1 MNTDQLIAALS
12 NGVEPVD
19 PGAAR
24 QNLALAAAAGFV
36 AGLPLLLTLL
46 GINPSLAKAALLPMF
61 WVKLAFVAGLAA
73 AGGWTVFRLS
83 RPGAALG
90 SPALALALATPV
102 LVMGV
107 LALAA
112 MVLAQADQRLALLLG
127 SSWSV
132 CPWRIAL
139 LSIPSFVLMLWAVKG
154 LAPTRL
160 RLAGA
165 GAGMLSGA
173 IGALVYL
180 LYCPELAPPFLL
192 VWYTL
197 GMLVP
202 AGVGALVGPRVLRW

>member
-24 QNLALAAAAGFV
+24 RNLALAAAAGFV
-36 AGLPLLLTLL
+36 AGLPLLLALL
-46 GINPSLAKAALLPMF
+46 GINPSLATAALLPMF

-73 AGGWTVFRLS
+73 AGGWTVLRLS

-90 SPALALALATPV
+90 TPALALAAPALA
-102 LVMGV
+102 MGA

-112 MVLAQADQRLALLLG
+112 LALAQADQRLALLLG
-127 SSWSV
+127 SSWTV
-132 CPWRIAL
+132 CPWRIAV
-139 LSIPSFVLMLWAVKG
+139 LSMPAFVLILWAVKG

-197 GMLVP
+197 GMLLP
-202 AGVGALVGPRVLRW
+202 AVLGALVGPRVLRW

>member
-24 QNLALAAAAGFV
+24 RNLALAAAAGFV
-36 AGLPLLLTLL
+36 AGLPLLLALL
-46 GINPSLAKAALLPMF
+46 GINPSLATAALLPMF
-61 WVKLAFVAGLAA
+61 WVKLAFVGGLAA
-73 AGGWTVFRLS
+73 AGGWTVLRLS

-90 SPALALALATPV
+90 TPALALATPV
-102 LVMGV
+102 LAMGM

-112 MVLAQADQRLALLLG
+112 LALAQADQWLALLLG
-127 SSWSV
+127 SSWTV
-132 CPWRIAL
+132 CPWRIAV
-139 LSIPSFVLMLWAVKG
+139 LSMPSFVLILWAVKG

-192 VWYTL
+192 LWYTL
-197 GMLVP
+197 GMLLP
-202 AGVGALVGPRVLRW
+202 SAVGALVGPRVLRW

>member
-1 MNTDQLIAALS
+1 
-12 NGVEPVD
+12 
-19 PGAAR
+19 
-24 QNLALAAAAGFV
+24 
-36 AGLPLLLTLL
+36 
-46 GINPSLAKAALLPMF
+46 
-61 WVKLAFVAGLAA
+61 
-73 AGGWTVFRLS
+73 
-83 RPGAALG
+83 
-90 SPALALALATPV
+90 
-102 LVMGV
+102 MGV

-132 CPWRIAL
+132 CPWRIAV

>member
-24 QNLALAAAAGFV
+24 RNLALAAAAGFV
-36 AGLPLLLTLL
+36 AGLPLLLALL
-46 GINPSLAKAALLPMF
+46 GINPSLATAALLPMF
-61 WVKLAFVAGLAA
+61 WVKLAFVGGLAA
-73 AGGWTVFRLS
+73 AGGWTVLRLS

-90 SPALALALATPV
+90 TPALALATPV
-102 LVMGV
+102 LAMGM

-112 MVLAQADQRLALLLG
+112 LALAQADQWLALLLG
-127 SSWSV
+127 SSWTV
-132 CPWRIAL
+132 CPWRIAV
-139 LSIPSFVLMLWAVKG
+139 LSMPSFVLILWAVKG

-192 VWYTL
+192 LWYTL
-197 GMLVP
+197 GMLLP
-202 AGVGALVGPRVLRW
+202 AAVGALVGPRVLRW

>member
-24 QNLALAAAAGFV
+24 RNLMLAAAAGFV

-46 GINPSLAKAALLPMF
+46 GINPRLAQAALLPMF
-61 WVKLAFVAGLAA
+61 WVKLAFVGGLAA
-73 AGGWTVFRLS
+73 AGWWTVFRLS

-90 SPALALALATPV
+90 APALALAAPV
-102 LVMGV
+102 LVMGA

-112 MVLAQADQRLALLLG
+112 MLLAQADQRLAVLLG
-127 SSWSV
+127 SSWTV
-132 CPWRIAL
+132 CPWRIAVL
-139 LSIPSFVLMLWAVKG
+139 AMPAFVLMLWAVKG

-165 GAGMLSGA
+165 GAGMLAGA

-180 LYCPELAPPFLL
+180 LYCPEMAPPFLL

-197 GMLVP
+197 GMLLP
-202 AGVGALVGPRVLRW
+202 AALGALVGPRVLRW

>member
-12 NGVEPVD
+12 SGVEPVD
-19 PGAAR
+19 AGAGR
-24 QNLALAAAAGFV
+24 RNLMLAAAAGFV
-36 AGLPLLLTLL
+36 AGLPLLLILL
-46 GINPSLAKAALLPMF
+46 GINPSLAQAATLPMF
-61 WVKLAFVAGLAA
+61 WVKLAFVAGLAT
-73 AGGWTVFRLS
+73 AGWWTVFRLS

-90 SPALALALATPV
+90 SPALALATPV
-102 LVMGV
+102 LLMGV

-112 MVLAQADQRLALLLG
+112 IVLAQADQRLALLMG

-132 CPWRIAL
+132 CPWRIAV
-139 LSIPSFVLMLWAVKG
+139 LSIPSFVLMMWAVKG

-202 AGVGALVGPRVLRW
+202 AAVGALVGPRVLRW

>member
-1 MNTDQLIAALS
+1 MNTEQLIAALS
-12 NGVEPVD
+12 SGVEPVD
-19 PGAAR
+19 PGAGR
-24 QNLALAAAAGFV
+24 RNLMLAAAAGFV
-36 AGLPLLLTLL
+36 AGLPLLLILL
-46 GINPSLAKAALLPMF
+46 GINPSLAQAATLPMF
-61 WVKLAFVAGLAA
+61 WVKLVFVAGLAA
-73 AGGWTVFRLS
+73 AGWWTVFRLS

-90 SPALALALATPV
+90 SPALALATPV
-102 LVMGV
+102 LLMGV

-112 MVLAQADQRLALLLG
+112 MVLAQADQRLALLMG

-132 CPWRIAL
+132 CPWRIAV

-202 AGVGALVGPRVLRW
+202 AAVGALVGPRVLRW

>member
-36 AGLPLLLTLL
+36 AGLPLLLTLP
-46 GINPSLAKAALLPMF
+46 GIN
-61 WVKLAFVAGLAA
+61 
-73 AGGWTVFRLS
+73 
-83 RPGAALG
+83 
-90 SPALALALATPV
+90 PALALALATPV
-102 LVMGV
+102 QVMGV

-112 MVLAQADQRLALLLG
+112 MVLALADQQLALLLG

-132 CPWRIAL
+132 CPWRIAA

>member
-24 QNLALAAAAGFV
+24 RNLALAAAAGFV
-36 AGLPLLLTLL
+36 AGLPLLLALL
-46 GINPSLAKAALLPMF
+46 GINPSLATAALLPMF

-73 AGGWTVFRLS
+73 AGGLTVLRLS

-90 SPALALALATPV
+90 TPALALATPV
-102 LVMGV
+102 LAMG
-107 LALAA
+107 ALAVA
-112 MVLAQADQRLALLLG
+112 ALALAQADQWLALLLG
-127 SSWSV
+127 SSWTV
-132 CPWRIAL
+132 CPWRIAI
-139 LSIPSFVLMLWAVKG
+139 LSMPSFVLILWAVKG

-180 LYCPELAPPFLL
+180 LYCPEMAPPFLL

-197 GMLVP
+197 GMLLP
-202 AGVGALVGPRVLRW
+202 AVVGALVGPRVLRW